1 MIKHYCGVFS
11 FLPEIIILPPFNF
24 HMDIFLTKNVVKHN
38 IDTVKEQPTQKP
50 KLHHKS
56 FSEAAH
62 TGYVNK
68 RKLMVFAECDDI
80 GEISLM

>member
-1 MIKHYCGVFS
+1 MIKQYCGVFS
-11 FLPEIIILPPFNF
+11 FLPENTILPPFDF
-24 HMDIFLTKNVVKHN
+24 HSDIVVKHN

-56 FSEAAH
+56 FSEVAH

-68 RKLMVFAECDDI
+68 RKFILFAECDDI
-80 GEISLM
+80 